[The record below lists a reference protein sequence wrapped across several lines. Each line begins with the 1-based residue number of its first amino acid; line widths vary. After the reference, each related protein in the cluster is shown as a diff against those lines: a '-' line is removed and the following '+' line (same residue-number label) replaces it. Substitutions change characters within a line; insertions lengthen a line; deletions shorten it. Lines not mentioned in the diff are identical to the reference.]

1 MAKAYYLP
9 TDDAGKASWLSSLA
23 NKLPTYQTALG
34 LSAADVA
41 GTQADAIYFAYVLQ
55 VQSDVATYSQQCTAY
70 KNAARSGTGPS
81 LGTAPVAPAAV
92 TAPPAVAPGIFTRA
106 TSLVNRS
113 KVSLGYTESIGMA
126 LGMIGTDPNIDVT
139 TLKPVLT
146 ADLVAGQVVIGWM
159 KYGMDALEIHVDRGD
174 GKGFV
179 FLAIDT
185 VPDYNDTAP
194 LPPAGQSALWKYM
207 AIYRQADER
216 VGKWSDVISLAVAAG

>member
-23 NKLPTYQTALG
+23 NKLPTYQVALG

-41 GTQADAIYFAYVLQ
+41 GTQADAVYFVYVLQ
-55 VQSDVATYSQQCTAY
+55 AQSEVAAHSQQWTSY

-81 LGTAPVAPAAV
+81 LGAVPVPPAAV
-92 TAPPAVAPGIFTRA
+92 TAPPAVAPGIFPRA
-106 TSLVNRS
+106 TALVNRI
-113 KVSLGYTESIGMA
+113 KVSPGYTESIGMA
-126 LGMIGTDPNIDVT
+126 LGIIGVDPNIDVT
-139 TLKPVLT
+139 TMKPVLT
-146 ADLVAGQVVIGWM
+146 ADLIAGQVVVGWT
-159 KYGMDALEIHVDRGD
+159 KQGMDGVEIHVDRGD

-185 VPDYNDTAP
+185 VPDYNDTAT

-207 AIYRQADER
+207 AIYRLADER
-216 VGKWSDVISLAVAAG
+216 VGKWSDVVSIAVAAG